1 MNTPPLPEHDLSATE
16 QCVMCGMCVPHC
28 PTYALTRNEADSPRG
43 RIALML
49 GMHQGRLEADDSTR
63 AHLASC
69 LSCRA
74 CERICPSKVPYG
86 QLIDAARAR
95 ITPLHSPPRWIT
107 WLRDGVLLR
116 PARLR
121 LFGTWWRLLQRLNL
135 DRLPWPRPLARL
147 ARLVPPLVPI
157 LRPRANY
164 PATGPRRGA
173 IGLFLG
179 CMGPVFEAENLRAAI
194 RVLNAWGYDVS
205 IPENQGCCGAMHQHG
220 GDPARGQT
228 MAAGVETTF
237 QPLGLDAVVGV
248 SSGCMAQLAEHTD
261 LPVFELSDFLV
272 RHVPSP
278 LPALRA
284 IERQVAVHLPCTQRN
299 VLRRP
304 DSALNLLRL
313 IHGLSVVAL
322 PGNDRCCGAA
332 GTHMLTHPEQ
342 ADALR
347 APKIEA
353 FRTLGSDQLCS
364 TNIGCAMHL
373 GAGLREME
381 RSAEVIHP
389 VRLLAEALTAPRI
402 TSEGASVGSQ
412 PPGQSST

>member
-1 MNTPPLPEHDLSATE
+1 LHKGFLSRTFACMHTNPVPEHDLSATQ

-28 PTYALTRNEADSPRG
+28 PTYALTRNEADGPRG

-49 GMHQGRLEADDSTR
+49 GMHLGRLEPDEETI
-63 AHLASC
+63 AHLEGC

-95 ITPLHSPPRWIT
+95 IAQSHPPAEHRMA
-107 WLRDGVLLR
+107 WLRDRVLLH
-116 PARLR
+116 PMRLR
-121 LFGTWWRLLQRLNL
+121 LLGLLLRLVQRLRL
-135 DRLPWPRPLARL
+135 DRIPLPRRLARL
-147 ARLVPPLVPI
+147 ARLPPALPPA
-157 LRPRANY
+157 LRPRPHH
-164 PATGPRRGA
+164 PATGTRRGTV
-173 IGLFLG
+173 GLFLG

-220 GDPARGQT
+220 GAMARGQA
-228 MAAGVETTF
+228 MAADVEAAF
-237 QPLGLDAVVGV
+237 QPLALDAVVGV
-248 SSGCMAQLAEHTD
+248 SSGCMAQLKEHTG
-261 LPVFELSDFLV
+261 LRVFELSDFLL
-272 RHVPSP
+272 RH
-278 LPALRA
+278 LPTPPPELRRV
-284 IERQVAVHLPCTQRN
+284 ERTVAVHLPCTQRN
-299 VLRRP
+299 VLRSE
-304 DSALNLLRL
+304 DSAMRLLRL
-313 IHGLSVVAL
+313 IPGLSVVQL

-353 FRTLGSDQLCS
+353 FRALGADVLVS

-373 GAGLREME
+373 GAGLRETE
-381 RSAEVIHP
+381 RSAEVTHP
-389 VRLLAEALTAPRI
+389 VRLLAEALAEPQT
-402 TSEGASVGSQ
+402 
-412 PPGQSST
+412 